1 MMTRLRTGAALVG
14 VMCVVSVAPAVAH
27 GQATPEQKKKAKE
40 HYEKG
45 TTHYNLGRFDEAI
58 DEFTKAFELY
68 PEPVFLYN
76 IAQSYRMK
84 ENWERAKFF
93 YKRYLSLAP
102 DAKNRPDVESRIA
115 EMDTELQKPKSG
127 GTPVNPTPP
136 GPTNPTPI
144 NPVTPTGPTTTPT
157 PTGPTTTPPTGTDVA
172 QNGGGGTDV
181 GTGSAVPG
189 VSQTVLGE
197 FHRDKPLRLAINVGP
212 AFVGLGGGPNVPAQV
227 AFDVNAGYA
236 FTRGKLGLGAGM
248 VVGYTPIPYDPDPM
262 VPGGKAG
269 TAGLANWAVLGQA
282 AYALG
287 TKIDLR
293 AELGIGVTWFTGLAE
308 ANPFTSD
315 AQASDGPV
323 PMFAFRAGLGVD
335 WHVGGGFTLALSPVV
350 FSRSSGPKNI
360 DDKINKVQQIDVLFG
375 VGYSL

>member
-14 VMCVVSVAPAVAH
+14 VMCVVSVAPQLAH
-27 GQATPEQKKKAKE
+27 GQATPEQKKNAKQ

-84 ENWERAKFF
+84 ENWERARFF

-102 DAKNRPDVESRIA
+102 DAKNRADVEARIA
-115 EMDTELQKPKSG
+115 EMDAELQKAKPG
-127 GTPVNPTPP
+127 PVTPP
-136 GPTNPTPI
+136 VPTGPTNPTPTG
-144 NPVTPTGPTTTPT
+144 PATPTGPTTTPT
-157 PTGPTTTPPTGTDVA
+157 PTGPTGTPPTGTDTA
-172 QNGGGGTDV
+172 QTGGPSEPVGGSV
-181 GTGSAVPG
+181 EPG
-189 VSQTVLGE
+189 MTETVVTQY
-197 FHRDKPLRLAINVGP
+197 RPRPLRLALNVGP
-212 AFVGLGGGPNVPAQV
+212 AFVGLGNGPDVPAQFT
-227 AFDVNAGYA
+227 FDIDVGYA

-248 VVGYTPIPYDPDPM
+248 AVGFTPIPYEADPKAPA
-262 VPGGKAG
+262 GKNG
-269 TAGLANWAVLGQA
+269 TAGLANWAILGQA

-287 TKIDLR
+287 SKIDVR
-293 AELGIGVTWFTGLAE
+293 AELGVGVTWFTGLAYG
-308 ANPFTSD
+308 NPFTND

-323 PMFAFRAGLGVD
+323 PMFAFRAGLGID
-335 WHVGGGFTLALSPVV
+335 WHVGSGLTLALSPVV

-360 DDKINKVQQIDVLFG
+360 NDKINNIQQIDVLFG

>member
-1 MMTRLRTGAALVG
+1 
-14 VMCVVSVAPAVAH
+14 MCVVSVAPQLAH
-27 GQATPEQKKKAKE
+27 GQATPEQKKNAKQ

-93 YKRYLSLAP
+93 YKRYLSLSP
-102 DAKNRPDVESRIA
+102 DAKNRADVETRIA
-115 EMDTELQKPKSG
+115 EMDAELAKAKPG
-127 GTPVNPTPP
+127 PVT
-136 GPTNPTPI
+136 PTNPTPT
-144 NPVTPTGPTTTPT
+144 NPTPTGPTTPTNPTPTGPTTTPT
-157 PTGPTTTPPTGTDVA
+157 PTGPAAPPTGTDTA
-172 QNGGGGTDV
+172 QTGTTD
-181 GTGSAVPG
+181 TGVTSSVVPG
-189 VSQTVLGE
+189 ASIVGE
-197 FHRDKPLRLAINVGP
+197 YHRDKPLRLALNVGP
-212 AFVGLGGGPNVPAQV
+212 AFVALGQGPDVPAQFT
-227 AFDVNAGYA
+227 FDVNVGYA

-248 VVGYTPIPYDPDPM
+248 AVGYTPIPYEADPAIPD
-262 VPGGKAG
+262 GKNG
-269 TAGLANWAVLGQA
+269 TAGLANWAILGQG

-293 AELGIGVTWFTGLAE
+293 AELGVGVTWFTGLAE
-308 ANPFTSD
+308 ANPFTNH

-323 PMFAFRAGLGVD
+323 PMFAFRAGLGLD
-335 WHVGGGFTLALSPVV
+335 WHVSGGLTLTVSPVV
-350 FSRSSGPKNI
+350 FSHSSGPKNI
-360 DDKINKVQQIDVLFG
+360 NDKINKIQQIDVLFG